1 MSDILYWREY
11 FGDTTFLGQ
20 SLAEGIL
27 TELRRSQLIEA
38 SSEGHLSWPDI
49 GYLSWADIADLR
61 DSPLLRHFR
70 DEYGRRLQANSLSQ
84 LRDDY
89 QSALEQ
95 LADAVR
101 PSVKRE
107 LGEALLTNVP
117 LGPLNP
123 FGLAQRVRDVRSA
136 AQLRERF
143 GRAFFVRETR
153 FED

>member
-1 MSDILYWREY
+1 MYI
-11 FGDTTFLGQ
+11 
-20 SLAEGIL
+20 
-27 TELRRSQLIEA
+27 A
-38 SSEGHLSWPDI
+38 S
-49 GYLSWADIADLR
+49 
-61 DSPLLRHFR
+61 DSPQYAEWYR
-70 DEYGRRLQANSLSQ
+70 DTLSQ

-107 LGEALLTNVP
+107 LGKALLTNVP